1 MIQPIYKQSVKVK
14 IFTVDLVMAVWRKL
28 LPSIWKSVCLI
39 YAQKFWCLR
48 FQGRIKNF
56 QQQKCGN
63 TREMTGIKQLVLIQ
77 HVRLPITALQML
89 NLDVA
94 TSLKMFG
101 RAQPMFVIR
110 SDSEDILVH
119 TALHKPQQIL

>member
-1 MIQPIYKQSVKVK
+1 MAKTVAEHMEIGLFNIGTEIFVPK
-14 IFTVDLVMAVWRKL
+14 ISR
-28 LPSIWKSVCLI
+28 P
-39 YAQKFWCLR
+39 Y
-48 FQGRIKNF
+48 KNF

-101 RAQPMFVIR
+101 RVQPMFAIR